1 MIRVS
6 DRNIQS
12 TYLNILA
19 KSKSDLATIQ
29 KQLVSQSKINKPS
42 DEPLG
47 TSRVI
52 RMSSQIET
60 FNVFEKN
67 IDSGLAY
74 IDNSSTSLEGIKDEI
89 QKVLRDLTDANNA
102 TVGDNL
108 SQYSDKIKSS
118 LNSIMDLANTSF
130 DGQFLFGG
138 SDNSTSPVG
147 YDASGDLV
155 EFKSS
160 RMDADHKI
168 KISNYT
174 EQKINMN
181 SKELFASVLKHKG
194 NLDSGSAVGI
204 PETVTSSIYN
214 SEGTE
219 YSFVVNYTKTA
230 ANNYTMDYTVVDPLG
245 VTVTT
250 GSSALAFNSTTGAL
264 QTVDGNIP
272 NDIKITDDTN
282 KINLVF
288 DLQTLSEKNSAAT
301 INTDLSQ
308 KSDIFN
314 VLKSVS
320 ETLKNGTIPDT
331 EQLQLISDFEKHLI
345 NKISELGSFRN
356 RLTDTQELNK
366 SQSVTLQELVSKE
379 KDVDVAQLAIELQEK
394 QYSLDLTYKISSTLL
409 PKSLLDYL

>member
-230 ANNYTMDYTVVDPLG
+230 ANNYTMDYTIVDPLG

-301 INTDLSQ
+301 INTEIGRASCRER
-308 KSDIFN
+308 
-314 VLKSVS
+314 V
-320 ETLKNGTIPDT
+320 
-331 EQLQLISDFEKHLI
+331 
-345 NKISELGSFRN
+345 
-356 RLTDTQELNK
+356 
-366 SQSVTLQELVSKE
+366 
-379 KDVDVAQLAIELQEK
+379 
-394 QYSLDLTYKISSTLL
+394 
-409 PKSLLDYL
+409 

>member
-19 KSKSDLATIQ
+19 RSKNDLATIQ

-52 RMSSQIET
+52 RMSGQIET

-67 IDSGLAY
+67 IDAGLAY
-74 IDNSSTSLEGIKDEI
+74 IDNSSTALEGIKDEI

-102 TVGDNL
+102 TVSDNL
-108 SQYSDKIKSS
+108 PQYADKVRAS
-118 LNSIMDLANTSF
+118 LNAILDLANTSF

-138 SDNSTSPVG
+138 SDNTTPPVG
-147 YDASGDLV
+147 FNSSGNLV

-160 RMDADHKI
+160 RIDADHKI

-181 SKELFASVLKHKG
+181 AKELFASVVKHNG
-194 NLDSGSAVGI
+194 NLNSSSVIGSTD
-204 PETVTSSIYN
+204 TVTSTIYN
-214 SEGTE
+214 AEGTE
-219 YSFVVNYTKTA
+219 YSFEVSYTKTA
-230 ANNYTMDYTVVDPLG
+230 ANTYTMNYSIFDQ
-245 VTVTT
+245 
-250 GSSALAFNSTTGAL
+250 SSALVTSGTAALVYNSSTGAL
-264 QTVDGNIP
+264 QTVDGNLP
-272 NDIKITDDTN
+272 NDLKITDETN
-282 KINLVF
+282 KINIVF
-288 DLQTLSEKNSAAT
+288 DLQSLTEKNSPTT
-301 INTDLSQ
+301 INSNLSQ
-308 KSDIFN
+308 KGDIFN
-314 VLKSVS
+314 ILKSIS
-320 ETLKNGTIPDT
+320 DTLNTGVVPDT
-331 EQLQLISDFEKHLI
+331 KQIQLVANFEKHLI

-379 KDVDVAQLAIELQEK
+379 KDVDVAKLAIELQEK

>member
-42 DEPLG
+42 DAPLG
-47 TSRVI
+47 TSRVM
-52 RMSSQIET
+52 RMSGQIES

-74 IDNSSTSLEGIKDEI
+74 IDNSSSALEGIKDEI
-89 QKVLRDLTDANNA
+89 QKVLKDLTDANNA
-102 TVGDNL
+102 TVSDNL
-108 SQYSDKIKSS
+108 PQYSNKIKAS
-118 LNSIMDLANTSF
+118 LNSILDLANTSF

-138 SDNSTSPVG
+138 SDNSTTPVG
-147 YDASGDLV
+147 FNSTGQLV
-155 EFKSS
+155 EFKSN
-160 RMDADHKI
+160 RIDADHKI

-174 EQKINMN
+174 EQKININ
-181 SKELFASVLKHKG
+181 SKEVFASVLKNTG
-194 NLDSGSAVGI
+194 NLDSTSAIGNTQ
-204 PETVTSSIYN
+204 TVTSSIYN

-219 YSFVVNYTKTA
+219 YSFVVTYTKTA
-230 ANNYTMDYTVVDPLG
+230 ANNYTMNYSILDPSNAVV
-245 VTVTT
+245 TS
-250 GSSALAFNSTTGAL
+250 GSNALTYNNITGAL
-264 QTVDGNIP
+264 QSIDGNLP
-272 NDIKITDDTN
+272 NDIKISDETN

-288 DLQTLSEKNSAAT
+288 DTQSLMEKNSPAT
-301 INTDLSQ
+301 VNSNLSQ
-308 KSDIFN
+308 KADIFN
-314 VLKSVS
+314 VLKSIS
-320 ETLKNGTIPDT
+320 DTLNTGKIP
-331 EQLQLISDFEKHLI
+331 EKEHIQLVSDFEKHLI
-345 NKISELGSFRN
+345 NKISELGSYRN
-356 RLTDTQELNK
+356 RLTDTQDLNK

>member
-138 SDNSTSPVG
+138 SDNSTSPIG

-194 NLDSGSAVGI
+194 NLDSGSAVGM

-230 ANNYTMDYTVVDPLG
+230 ANNYTMDYSVVDSLG
-245 VTVTT
+245 ATVTT
-250 GSSALAFNSTTGAL
+250 GSAALVFNSTTGAL

-282 KINLVF
+282 KINLVL

-308 KSDIFN
+308 KADIFN

-331 EQLQLISDFEKHLI
+331 EQLKLISDFEKHLI

>member
-194 NLDSGSAVGI
+194 NLDSGSAVGMH
-204 PETVTSSIYN
+204 ETVTSSIYN

>member
-230 ANNYTMDYTVVDPLG
+230 ANNYTMDYTIVDPLG

>member
-29 KQLVSQSKINKPS
+29 KQLVSQSRINKPS

-47 TSRVI
+47 TSRVL
-52 RMSSQIET
+52 RMSGQIET

-67 IDSGLAY
+67 IDAGLAY
-74 IDNSSTSLEGIKDEI
+74 IDNSSTALEGIKDEI
-89 QKVLRDLTDANNA
+89 QKVMRDLTDANNA
-102 TVGDNL
+102 TVMDNL
-108 SQYSDKIKSS
+108 PQYADKVRSS
-118 LNSIMDLANTSF
+118 LNSILDLANTSF

-138 SDNSTSPVG
+138 SDNSTAPVG
-147 YDASGDLV
+147 FNSSNELV
-155 EFKSS
+155 EFKSG
-160 RMDADHKI
+160 RIDADHKI

-181 SKELFASVLKHKG
+181 AKDLFASVLKHKG
-194 NLDSGSAVGI
+194 NLNSGSAIGDT
-204 PETVTSSIYN
+204 ETITSSIYN
-214 SEGTE
+214 AEGTE
-219 YSFVVNYTKTA
+219 YSFVVSYTKTA
-230 ANNYTMDYTVVDPLG
+230 ANNYTMDYSVLDPSSAVVTNGSASLAYNAS
-245 VTVTT
+245 T
-250 GSSALAFNSTTGAL
+250 GSL
-264 QTVDGNIP
+264 QTVDGNLP
-272 NDIKITDDTN
+272 NDIKITDETN

-288 DLQTLSEKNSAAT
+288 DLQSLTEKNNPAT
-301 INTDLSQ
+301 VNSDLSQ

-314 VLKSVS
+314 ILKSIS
-320 ETLKNGTIPDT
+320 NTLDTGVIPDK
-331 EQLQLISDFEKHLI
+331 EHIQLIADFEKHLI
-345 NKISELGSFRN
+345 NRISELGSFRN

-366 SQSVTLQELVSKE
+366 NQSITLQELVSKE